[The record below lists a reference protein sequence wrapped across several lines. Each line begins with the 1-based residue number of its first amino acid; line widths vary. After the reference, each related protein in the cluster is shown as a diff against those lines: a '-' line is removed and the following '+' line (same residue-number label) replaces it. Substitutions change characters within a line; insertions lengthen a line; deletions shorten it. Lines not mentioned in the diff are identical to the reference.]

1 MSYMYRSKPEILRF
15 QPIPLS
21 FFLYSLLRFLENP
34 QIYLF
39 NRVAKKE
46 IKLKLLLQKGLKVPE
61 NSAKCPRTLAKNI
74 LKAEILLKL
83 IFHHGRLLQF
93 FPIQI
98 YRYLNVSIVNALNIN
113 SILLLLYF
121 QLNTRIPFFLVQQ
134 IWSLSGLISC
144 QVSFLVCQ
152 VSLFSCQVS
161 FFSLSGQFVRL
172 VFQVSLSGQI
182 VRLVCE
188 VSL

>member
-1 MSYMYRSKPEILRF
+1 MYRSKPEILRF

-61 NSAKCPRTLAKNI
+61 NSAKCLRTLAKNI

-134 IWSLSGLISC
+134 IWSLSGL
-144 QVSFLVCQ
+144 F
-152 VSLFSCQVS
+152 SLSGQ
-161 FFSLSGQFVRL
+161 FFSLSGQFV
-172 VFQVSLSGQI
+172 QLSGQFFQF
-182 VRLVCE
+182 VRLVCQVSFSGQFVRLDCQ